1 MHLARAVA
9 VLPLADRP
17 RSHHAGRLLG
27 RGSGGNF
34 PVRRQGCGMRQRLVA
49 SRLLAALLSFRRYL
63 EVESRREGQLE

>member
-49 SRLLAALLSFRRYL
+49 SRLLAALLSSPLL